1 MGEVT
6 REGGCDEEEEER
18 GDRSGA
24 DHSNGGEAGRRSVP
38 DRRGVWRLLFAA
50 VMALA
55 PQAHARGGH
64 EGGST
69 GERKTTSCLHL
80 LVFSDVRYPWDSGLV
95 A

>member
-64 EGGST
+64 EGEEHSGS
-69 GERKTTSCLHL
+69 GRQRRAYMNW
-80 LVFSDVRYPWDSGLV
+80 FSAKSGIRGIV
-95 A
+95 V